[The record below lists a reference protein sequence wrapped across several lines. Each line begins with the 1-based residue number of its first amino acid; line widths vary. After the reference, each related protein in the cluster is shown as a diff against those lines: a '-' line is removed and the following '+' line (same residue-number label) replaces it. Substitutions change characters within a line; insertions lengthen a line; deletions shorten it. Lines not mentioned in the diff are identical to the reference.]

1 MSRQID
7 IGYRYGDNGPETD
20 IEIRAPYFLLGT
32 QSTSMRFWSLP
43 QLRKLGIT
51 QLAEL
56 GVSDPV
62 YFVGWDMLAD
72 LRREIG
78 LLQDHL
84 ADIEFDPD
92 IKASW
97 LAHLVYCYSLLVL
110 TAPKDSTPV
119 FTVG

>member
-1 MSRQID
+1 MSREVN
-7 IGYRYGDNGPETD
+7 IGYRLSDDGPETA
-20 IEIRAPYFLLGT
+20 IEVRAPYFLLGT
-32 QSTSMRFWSLP
+32 QATSKQFWGLP
-43 QLRKLGIT
+43 RLREIGIT

-84 ADIEFDPD
+84 ADIEFDSD
-92 IKASW
+92 LKASW
-97 LAHLVYCYSLLVL
+97 LSHLVYCYSLLVL
-110 TAPKDSTPV
+110 TAPPESTPV
-119 FTVG
+119 LTIG